1 MKVTEQEEQVK
12 RVTCANTFETAD
24 SRVVRLANVWA
35 PDAETELG
43 VVATRY
49 LKSLIGGKTVD
60 VRTLLRDGDGAA
72 LATVWIGAKSINV
85 AMRHKL
91 RELSVKGASA

>member
-12 RVTCANTFETAD
+12 RVVDGDSFETAD
-24 SRVVRLANVWA
+24 SRIVRLANVGA
-35 PDAETELG
+35 PDADTEVG
-43 VVATRY
+43 MAATRY
-49 LKSLIGGKTVD
+49 LRSLIGGKQVD
-60 VRTLLRDGDGAA
+60 VQPLLRDGDGAS

-91 RELSVKGASA
+91 RELAAKGTPA